1 MKMKLMIVDDD
12 PSLGSNLKRFFE
24 RQQYEVQTA
33 QDGPSALNL
42 HAAYRPH
49 LVFLDIG
56 LPGMSGVDVLQEL
69 KKRDPSVRV
78 IMITG
83 QAERELM
90 RQTKSMGA
98 DDYVTKP
105 FTLEYLTNDVLTKL
119 HNQLFDE
126 LRSTSQ
132 HLALER
138 EKVELLFNAMTEGVL
153 LLDQQGTVFLAN
165 PAAQKMLGLEEHGD
179 PTSILQAFRT
189 FKSNPPNRL
198 DHLEAEQGLPFD
210 LIRESPRYFAV
221 EARVSPIVGRRQ
233 ERYGYFVLFHDVTLE
248 RKADTAMHRFVSII
262 SHKLRTPLVTIRA
275 YPKLLLQS
283 NDPLTEIQRKG
294 LETIQ
299 RQCHVLETMVNQL
312 IAFSSLDPEELMRQD
327 ISLGELVENALKLGT
342 DEIQK
347 QALNVKRGE
356 NLHGLQAH
364 VDPTLMQHAVQN
376 LVDNA
381 FKFGAKH
388 LDIQGKRQNGS
399 VVLEFKDD
407 GPGIPPEDRE
417 RVFERFYQV
426 EKAFSGQ
433 VPGAGLGLTM
443 VKQVVEAH
451 GGSVWIESVLDRGT
465 SVFVRLPISAS

>member
-1 MKMKLMIVDDD
+1 MKLRLLIVDDD
-12 PSLGSNLKRFFE
+12 PSLGGNLKSFFE
-24 RQQYEVQTA
+24 RQHYEVQTA
-33 QDGPSALNL
+33 QDGPSALNI
-42 HAAYRPH
+42 HASYRPH

-56 LPGMSGVDVLQEL
+56 LPGMSGIEVLQEI

-83 QAERELM
+83 QSEAELIRK
-90 RQTKSMGA
+90 TKSMGA

-105 FTLEYLTNDVLTKL
+105 FTLEYLTKEVMDKL
-119 HNQLFDE
+119 HKQLFDE

-138 EKVELLFNAMTEGVL
+138 DKVELLFGAMIEGVL

-165 PAAQKMLGLEEHGD
+165 PAAKRMLALDEHGA
-179 PTSILQAFRT
+179 PKSIQASFQGFQVSPPDRLQ
-189 FKSNPPNRL
+189 RL
-198 DHLEAEQGLPFD
+198 EDESGQPFD
-210 LIRESPRYFAV
+210 LTRESPRFFAL
-221 EARVSPIVGRRQ
+221 ETRISPMVGRQQ
-233 ERYGYFVLFHDVTLE
+233 ERYGYVVLFRDVTLE
-248 RKADTAMHRFVSII
+248 RKADSAMHRFISII

-275 YPKLLLQS
+275 YPKLLLES
-283 NDPLTEIQRKG
+283 GEAMTELQRKG

-299 RQCHVLETMVNQL
+299 RQSHVMETMVNQL
-312 IAFSSLDPEELMRQD
+312 IAFSSLDPEELLKQ
-327 ISLGELVENALKLGT
+327 ETTVEALVQSALKLGT

-347 QALNVKRGE
+347 HAREIVSGDELKEMKV
-356 NLHGLQAH
+356 H
-364 VDPTLMQHAVQN
+364 VDPTLFQHAVQN

-381 FKFGAKH
+381 FKFGAKR
-388 LDIQGKRQNGS
+388 LEVNGKRRNGS

-443 VKQVVEAH
+443 VKQTVEAH
-451 GGSVWIESVLDRGT
+451 GGKVWIESALERGT
-465 SVFVRLPISAS
+465 TVFVELPVHK